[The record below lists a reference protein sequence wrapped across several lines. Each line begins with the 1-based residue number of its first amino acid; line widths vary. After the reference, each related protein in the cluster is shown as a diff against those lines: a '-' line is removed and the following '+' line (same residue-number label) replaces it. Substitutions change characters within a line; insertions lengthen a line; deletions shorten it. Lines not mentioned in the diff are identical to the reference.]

1 MLTRFKAD
9 CLRILAGAM
18 LAAIFLSAAPSQVGA
33 ASSDPVATPSVTAR
47 LLTVEN
53 GIAPGAGTLSA
64 GLALDLAEG
73 WKTYWR
79 TPGEVGFPPEID
91 WSGSQNIASI
101 DFQWPAPERFTA
113 FGIENF
119 GYHDEVVFP
128 IRITLAEPGAPVR
141 LSANVTLLTCS
152 DICVPQEF
160 SLSLDVP
167 TGIGIDEASAARI
180 TAFADRVPVDAS
192 AAGITDIS
200 AYVDPAMSA
209 VVVSLRGE
217 APFTAPDIF
226 AELGPFTSLG
236 RPDIRLGDGG
246 HLLWARV
253 PILSAPDSPLQDIS
267 VTVTD
272 AGGRAVSAAPRSL
285 SEPPEPPFAVA
296 TSGVDLAALVWIAVT
311 AFLGGLILNAMPCVL
326 PVLSIKLAS
335 AMRLGGDDRIAVRL
349 GFLASAAGVMA
360 FMWGLAAVLF
370 VLREIGVTVGWGLQF
385 QNPVFL
391 SLMVLVLGVF
401 AANLA
406 GAFEIAL
413 PSRLQTRLANAG
425 SAQGL
430 SGDFAAGAFAAIL
443 ATPCSA
449 PFLGTA
455 VAFALAG
462 RGIDIA
468 VVFTFLGLGLAAP
481 YLVIAARPGLVR
493 RLPKPGR
500 WMSLLRAV
508 LGLLLGGTALWL
520 VWVMIGVAGPIATLA
535 SVAVTAVIVGVLS
548 MRGVSG
554 TARGATAA
562 ALAIVMLIVSGTLSD
577 GLSSRGTIASETGG
591 IAWLPFERAEIAR
604 RISTGEVVFVDVT
617 ADWCLT
623 CKANKALVFDRDPVA
638 TALGRPR
645 VAAMQA
651 DWTRPDEAISRYLEG
666 FGRFGIPFNVVYGPG
681 APEGIV
687 LPELLTADAVMDALD
702 RAGTRELGRTE

>member
-1 MLTRFKAD
+1 
-9 CLRILAGAM
+9 M
-18 LAAIFLSAAPSQVGA
+18 LAAIFFSAASSQVGA
-33 ASSDPVATPSVTAR
+33 ASSDPVTTPAVTAQ

-91 WSGSQNIASI
+91 WSGSQNIASM

-128 IRITLAEPGAPVR
+128 IRITLEEPGAPVR
-141 LSANVTLLTCS
+141 LSADVTLLTCS
-152 DICVPQEF
+152 DICVPQDF
-160 SLSLDVP
+160 VMSLDLPSGV
-167 TGIGIDEASAARI
+167 GIDEESAARI
-180 TAFADRVPVDAS
+180 TAFADRVPLDAS
-192 AAGITDIS
+192 AAGITDVS
-200 AYVDPAMSA
+200 AHVDPDMRA
-209 VVVSLRGE
+209 VVISMRRE
-217 APFTAPDIF
+217 APFVVPDVF

-236 RPDIRLGDGG
+236 RPDTRLGDDG

-253 PILSAPDSPLQDIS
+253 PILSAVDGPLQDLS

-272 AGGRAVSAAPRSL
+272 SSGFAATAAPRAV
-285 SEPPEPPFAVA
+285 SEPPEPPFAFA
-296 TSGVDLAALVWIAVT
+296 TSGVDIAALIWIAAT
-311 AFLGGLILNAMPCVL
+311 AFLGGLVLNAMPCVL
-326 PVLSIKLAS
+326 PVLSIKLAT
-335 AMRLGGDDRIAVRL
+335 AMRLGGDGRIAVRR

-360 FMWGLAAVLF
+360 FVWGLAAVLF
-370 VLREIGVTVGWGLQF
+370 MLREIGVTVGWGLQF
-385 QNPVFL
+385 QNPIFL
-391 SLMVLVLGVF
+391 SLTVLVLGVF
-401 AANLA
+401 AANLV

-413 PSRLQTRLANAG
+413 PSRLQTRLAHAG
-425 SAQGL
+425 STPGL
-430 SGDFAAGAFAAIL
+430 FGDFAAGAFAAVL

-455 VAFALAG
+455 VAFALGG

-468 VVFTFLGLGLAAP
+468 VVFTFLGLGLASP

-500 WMSLLRAV
+500 WMGVLRAG

-535 SVAVTAVIVGVLS
+535 SVAMTAVIVGVLS

-554 TARGATAA
+554 TARSVTAA
-562 ALAIVMLIVSGTLSD
+562 ALAVVMLFATGTLSD
-577 GLSSRGTIASETGG
+577 GLSSRGTIASESGG
-591 IAWLPFERAEIAR
+591 IAWLPFERGEIAR
-604 RISTGEVVFVDVT
+604 RISMGEVVFVDVT

-623 CKANKALVFDRDPVA
+623 CKANKALVLDRDPVA
-638 TALGRPR
+638 ASLGSPG
-645 VAAMQA
+645 VVAMQA

-681 APEGIV
+681 VPEGIV

-702 RAGTRELGRTE
+702 RAGTRRELSRTE

>member
-18 LAAIFLSAAPSQVGA
+18 LAAIFFSAASSQVGA
-33 ASSDPVATPSVTAR
+33 ASSDPVTTPAVTAR

-79 TPGEVGFPPEID
+79 TPGEVGFSPEID
-91 WSGSQNIASI
+91 WSGSRNVASI

-128 IRITLAEPGAPVR
+128 IRITLEEPGAPVR
-141 LSANVTLLTCS
+141 LSADVTLLTCS

-180 TAFADRVPVDAS
+180 TAFADRVPVDPS
-192 AAGITDIS
+192 AGGITDIS
-200 AYVDPAMSA
+200 AYLDPAMSA
-209 VVVSLRGE
+209 VLVSLRGE
-217 APFTAPDIF
+217 EPFTAPDIF

-236 RPDIRLGDGG
+236 RPDIRLGDDGY
-246 HLLWARV
+246 LLWARV
-253 PILSAPDSPLQDIS
+253 PILSAPGSPLQDLS

-272 AGGRAVSAAPRSL
+272 AGGFAVTAAPRSL
-285 SEPPEPPFAVA
+285 SESPEPPFAVA
-296 TSGVDLAALVWIAVT
+296 TSGVDLAVLVWIAST
-311 AFLGGLILNAMPCVL
+311 AFLGGLVLNAMPCVL

-335 AMRLGGDDRIAVRL
+335 AMRLGGDERIMVRR

-360 FMWGLAAVLF
+360 FMWGLAIVLF
-370 VLREIGVTVGWGLQF
+370 ALREIGVTVGWGLQF

-391 SLMVLVLGVF
+391 SLTVLVLGVF
-401 AANLA
+401 AANLV

-425 SAQGL
+425 STPGL
-430 SGDFAAGAFAAIL
+430 FGDFAAGAFAAVL

-468 VVFTFLGLGLAAP
+468 VVFTFLGLGLASP

-493 RLPKPGR
+493 RLPRPGR
-500 WMSLLRAV
+500 WMSVLRAV

-562 ALAIVMLIVSGTLSD
+562 ALAVVMLIVSGTLSD
-577 GLSSRGTIASETGG
+577 RLSSPGTIASESGG
-591 IAWLPFERAEIAR
+591 IAWLPFERGEIAR
-604 RISTGEVVFVDVT
+604 RISMGEVVFVDVT

-623 CKANKALVFDRDPVA
+623 CKANKSLVLDRDPVVI
-638 TALGRPR
+638 ALGRPGI
-645 VAAMQA
+645 AAMQA

-687 LPELLTADAVMDALD
+687 LPELLTADAVMYALD
-702 RAGTRELGRTE
+702 RAGTRELSRTE